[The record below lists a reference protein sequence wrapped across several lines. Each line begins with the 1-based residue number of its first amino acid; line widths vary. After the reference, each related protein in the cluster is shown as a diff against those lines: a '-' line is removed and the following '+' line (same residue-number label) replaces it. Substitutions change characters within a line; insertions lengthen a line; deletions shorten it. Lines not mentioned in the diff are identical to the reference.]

1 VSDERISRGA
11 GQVVVTGTA
20 VLSAYGPG
28 TETTLRGVLSGRPA
42 FAPVQRFD
50 VSARRAG
57 CAAAMAGSPELD
69 TEVARTVR
77 EACDDASLSA
87 SDRARTPLFLAIHGD
102 PAAPRATP
110 SGRVTGAARP
120 ALGPQAFAA
129 TVARDCGLAEQDLR
143 CYMSACVAASSAIAD
158 AAAIIAR
165 GLADRCVVA
174 AGYLVEPDQFAL
186 FDACRVLASDG
197 QVRPFSAG
205 RRGLLLGDGV
215 GALVIESNEAARA
228 RRALPLA
235 RIAGWGRSGDA
246 YHPCQPRPDGRGL
259 ARAITAALRR
269 AGTVLIN
276 TGLTNTGLTKTG
288 PADTVLAN
296 TVLADTG
303 AAGIGYINA
312 HGSGTAAS
320 DQAEANALRLAL
332 GDAAETVPVS
342 STKSLHGQALEAS
355 GVLELI
361 VTLLALRKGML
372 PVNAGY
378 LGVDDG
384 CSLRLVLDEPLATDA
399 ELAMSLNCAF
409 GGANTA
415 IVVGLP

>member
-1 VSDERISRGA
+1 VSDERVSRGT

-28 TETTLRGVLSGRPA
+28 TETLLSGVLSGRPA

-50 VSARRAG
+50 VSLRRVG
-57 CAAAMAGSPELD
+57 SAAAMAGSPRLD
-69 TEVARTVR
+69 GEVARAVR
-77 EACDDASLSA
+77 EACDDAGLSA
-87 SDRARTPLFLAIHGD
+87 ADRARTPLFLAIHGD
-102 PAAPRATP
+102 PAAPRAE
-110 SGRVTGAARP
+110 AAGRP
-120 ALGPQAFAA
+120 ALGPEAFAA
-129 TVARDCGLAEQDLR
+129 TAAHACGLAEQGLR
-143 CYMSACVAASSAIAD
+143 CYMSACVAASSAIGD
-158 AAAIIAR
+158 AAAAIAR
-165 GLADRCVVA
+165 GRADRVVVA
-174 AGYLVEPDQFAL
+174 GGYLVEPDQFAL
-186 FDACRVLASDG
+186 FDAGRVLAGDG

-215 GALVIESNEAARA
+215 GAVVIESAEAARA
-228 RRALPLA
+228 RRAPPLA

-259 ARAITAALRR
+259 ARAITAALQR
-269 AGTVLIN
+269 AAAAA
-276 TGLTNTGLTKTG
+276 
-288 PADTVLAN
+288 AD
-296 TVLADTG
+296 
-303 AAGIGYINA
+303 IGYINA

-320 DQAEANALRLAL
+320 DRAEASAIRLAL
-332 GDAAETVPVS
+332 GDAADTVPVS

-378 LGVDDG
+378 LGVDDE
-384 CSLRLVLDEPLATDA
+384 CRLRLVLDEPLATDA
-399 ELAMSLNCAF
+399 ELAISHNCAF

>member
-1 VSDERISRGA
+1 VSDERVSRGT
-11 GQVVVTGTA
+11 GEVVVTGTA

-28 TETTLRGVLSGRPA
+28 TETLLWGVLSGRPA

-57 CAAAMAGSPELD
+57 FAAAMAGSPQLD
-69 TEVARTVR
+69 AEVARAVR
-77 EACDDASLSA
+77 EACDDAGLDA
-87 SDRARTPLFLAIHGD
+87 AGRARTPLFLAVHGD
-102 PAAPRATP
+102 PAAPRA
-110 SGRVTGAARP
+110 AAAGRP
-120 ALGPQAFAA
+120 ALGPEAFAA
-129 TVARDCGLAEQDLR
+129 TTAHACGLAEQDLR
-143 CYMSACVAASSAIAD
+143 CYMSACVSASSAVAD

-165 GLADRCVVA
+165 GLADRVVVA

-186 FDACRVLASDG
+186 FDAGRVLASDG

-215 GALVIESNEAARA
+215 GAVVIESGEAARA

-246 YHPCQPRPDGRGL
+246 YHPCQPRPDGHGL
-259 ARAITAALRR
+259 ARAITAALQR
-269 AGTVLIN
+269 AGAAA
-276 TGLTNTGLTKTG
+276 
-288 PADTVLAN
+288 AD
-296 TVLADTG
+296 
-303 AAGIGYINA
+303 IGYINA

-320 DQAEANALRLAL
+320 DRAEANALRLAL

-361 VTLLALRKGML
+361 VTLLALRKGVL

-378 LGVDDG
+378 LGVDAG
-384 CSLRLVLDEPLATDA
+384 CGLRLVLDEPLATDA

>member
-1 VSDERISRGA
+1 VSDERVSRGA

-28 TETTLRGVLSGRPA
+28 TETLLSGVLSGRPA

-50 VSARRAG
+50 VSVRRAG
-57 CAAAMAGSPELD
+57 FAAAVAGRPELD
-69 TEVARTVR
+69 AEVARAVR
-77 EACDDASLSA
+77 EACDDAGLSP
-87 SDRARTPLFLAIHGD
+87 SGRARTPLFLAIHGD
-102 PAAPRATP
+102 PAAPRAAP
-110 SGRVTGAARP
+110 SGRVTGAGRP
-120 ALGPQAFAA
+120 ALGPEAFAG
-129 TVARDCGLAEQDLR
+129 TVAHACGLAEQDLR
-143 CYMSACVAASSAIAD
+143 CYMSACVAASSAISD

-165 GLADRCVVA
+165 GHADRVLVA
-174 AGYLVEPDQFAL
+174 GGYLVEPDQFAL
-186 FDACRVLASDG
+186 FDAGRVLASDG

-215 GALVIESNEAARA
+215 GAVVIESSEAARA
-228 RRALPLA
+228 RRAPPLA

-246 YHPCQPRPDGRGL
+246 YHPCQPRPDGHGL
-259 ARAITAALRR
+259 ARAIRAALQR
-269 AGTVLIN
+269 AGAVA
-276 TGLTNTGLTKTG
+276 
-288 PADTVLAN
+288 AD
-296 TVLADTG
+296 
-303 AAGIGYINA
+303 IRYINA

-320 DQAEANALRLAL
+320 DRAEANAIRLAL

-384 CSLRLVLDEPLATDA
+384 CRLRLVLDEPLATDA
-399 ELAMSLNCAF
+399 ELAMSHNCAF

>member
-1 VSDERISRGA
+1 
-11 GQVVVTGTA
+11 VVVTGTG

-28 TETTLRGVLSGRPA
+28 TETLLSGVLSGRPA

-57 CAAAMAGSPELD
+57 VAAAVAGSPQLD
-69 TEVARTVR
+69 AEVARVVR
-77 EACDDASLSA
+77 EACDDAGLSA

-102 PAAPRATP
+102 PAAPRAAAA
-110 SGRVTGAARP
+110 GRP
-120 ALGPQAFAA
+120 PLGPQAFAA
-129 TVARDCGLAEQDLR
+129 AAAHACGLAEQDLR
-143 CYMSACVAASSAIAD
+143 CYTSACVAASSAIGD

-165 GLADRCVVA
+165 GRADRVVVA
-174 AGYLVEPDQFAL
+174 GGYLVEADQFAL
-186 FDACRVLASDG
+186 FDAGRVLAGDG

-215 GALVIESNEAARA
+215 GALVIESSEAARG

-246 YHPCQPRPDGRGL
+246 YHPCQPRPDGHGL
-259 ARAITAALRR
+259 ARAITAALQR
-269 AGTVLIN
+269 AGV
-276 TGLTNTGLTKTG
+276 G
-288 PADTVLAN
+288 PADTA
-296 TVLADTG
+296 
-303 AAGIGYINA
+303 AAGLGYINA
-312 HGSGTAAS
+312 HGSGTLAS
-320 DQAEANALRLAL
+320 DPAEANALRLAL
-332 GDAAETVPVS
+332 GDADETVPVS

-384 CSLRLVLDEPLATDA
+384 CRLRLVLDEPHATDA

-415 IVVGLP
+415 LVVGLP

>member
-1 VSDERISRGA
+1 VSDERVSRGT
-11 GQVVVTGTA
+11 GQVVVTGAA

-28 TETTLRGVLSGRPA
+28 TETLLSGVLSGRPA

-50 VSARRAG
+50 VSLRRVG
-57 CAAAMAGSPELD
+57 SAAAMAGSPQLD
-69 TEVARTVR
+69 AEVARAVR
-77 EACDDASLSA
+77 EACDDAGLTA
-87 SDRARTPLFLAIHGD
+87 ADRARTPLFLAVHGD
-102 PAAPRATP
+102 PAAPRAE
-110 SGRVTGAARP
+110 AAGRP
-120 ALGPQAFAA
+120 ALGPEAFAA
-129 TVARDCGLAEQDLR
+129 TAAHACGLAEQDLR
-143 CYMSACVAASSAIAD
+143 CYMSACVAASSAIGD
-158 AAAIIAR
+158 AAAAIAR
-165 GLADRCVVA
+165 GQADRVVVA
-174 AGYLVEPDQFAL
+174 GGYLVEPDQFAL
-186 FDACRVLASDG
+186 FDAGRVLAGDG

-215 GALVIESNEAARA
+215 GAVVVESSEAARA

-246 YHPCQPRPDGRGL
+246 YHPCQPRPDGHGL
-259 ARAITAALRR
+259 ARAITAALQR
-269 AGTVLIN
+269 AGAAA
-276 TGLTNTGLTKTG
+276 
-288 PADTVLAN
+288 AD
-296 TVLADTG
+296 
-303 AAGIGYINA
+303 IGYINA

-320 DQAEANALRLAL
+320 DRAEASAIRLAL
-332 GDAAETVPVS
+332 GDAADTVPVS

-378 LGVDDG
+378 LGVDAG
-384 CSLRLVLDEPLATDA
+384 CGLRLVLDEPLATDA

>member
-1 VSDERISRGA
+1 MSDERVRRGTD
-11 GQVVVTGTA
+11 QVVVTGAA

-28 TETTLRGVLSGRPA
+28 TETLLDGVLSGRPA

-57 CAAAMAGSPELD
+57 FAAAMAGSPRLEAEL
-69 TEVARTVR
+69 ARAVR
-77 EACDDASLSA
+77 EACDDAGLTA
-87 SDRARTPLFLAIHGD
+87 SDRALTPLFLAVHGD
-102 PAAPRATP
+102 PAAPRA
-110 SGRVTGAARP
+110 AAAGRP

-129 TVARDCGLAEQDLR
+129 TVARACGLAEQDLR
-143 CYMSACVAASSAIAD
+143 CYLSACVAASSAIGD

-165 GLADRCVVA
+165 GLAGRVVVA
-174 AGYLVEPDQFAL
+174 GGYLVEPDQFAL
-186 FDACRVLASDG
+186 FDAGRVLAADG
-197 QVRPFSAG
+197 QVRPFSTG

-215 GALVIESNEAARA
+215 GAVVIESSEAARA

-269 AGTVLIN
+269 ADATPA
-276 TGLTNTGLTKTG
+276 GL
-288 PADTVLAN
+288 
-296 TVLADTG
+296 
-303 AAGIGYINA
+303 GYINA
-312 HGSGTAAS
+312 HGAGTAAS
-320 DQAEANALRLAL
+320 DPAEANALRLAL

-361 VTLLALRKGML
+361 VTLMALRKGTL

-378 LGVDDG
+378 LGADDG